1 MDHTSA
7 KSSSASKAKYKSKD
21 VEVKIDGARLAVRRL
36 TFDKHAPTIVFLHDS
51 LGCIAV
57 WRDFPE
63 QLAARAGCN
72 ALIYDRQGYGESSSL
87 KEERTKGYL
96 EKEANVLLELLDHFE
111 LERPV
116 LFGHS
121 DGGTIALIAAATQ
134 PERILSVITEGAHV
148 FVEDI
153 SLRGIK
159 KAKDLYETTNL
170 KQKLEKYH
178 GQKTDKVF
186 SIWADTWC
194 SPEFRDWNMELL
206 LPAVNC
212 PVLVLQGAEDEYGT
226 EAQVHSI
233 ATKVSGKAETHLIE
247 GVAHTPHKHVP
258 DQVIELCC
266 DFIAR
271 SLQVS
276 I

>member
-7 KSSSASKAKYKSKD
+7 KSSSASKMRYKSKD
-21 VEVKIDGARLAVRRL
+21 LEVTIRGVRLAVRKL
-36 TFDKHAPTIVFLHDS
+36 TFTKEAPTIVFLHDS

-63 QLAARAGCN
+63 QLAAAAGCN
-72 ALIYDRQGYGESSSL
+72 ALIYDRQGYGESDKL
-87 KEERTKGYL
+87 IGDRTKGYL
-96 EKEANVLLELLDHFE
+96 EHEAKVLLEVLDHFE
-111 LERPV
+111 LGRSV

-121 DGGTIALIAAATQ
+121 DGGTIALIAAALQ
-134 PERILSVITEGAHV
+134 PERFLTVITEGAHV

-153 SLRGIK
+153 SLSGIK
-159 KAKDLYETTNL
+159 KAMDLYETTNL

-178 GQKTDKVF
+178 GDKTDKVF

-194 SPEFRDWNMELL
+194 SAEFRDWNMEQL
-206 LPAVNC
+206 LPDVKC
-212 PVLVLQGAEDEYGT
+212 PVLVIQGAEDEYGT
-226 EAQVHSI
+226 EAQVHAI
-233 ATKVSGKAETHLIE
+233 AANVSGKSEAHLIE

-258 DQVIELCC
+258 DRVIELCSG
-266 DFIAR
+266 FISR

>member
-1 MDHTSA
+1 MRFKT
-7 KSSSASKAKYKSKD
+7 KD
-21 VEVKIDGARLAVRRL
+21 LEVKIGDARLAVRKL
-36 TFDKHAPTIVFLHDS
+36 TFDKNAPTIVFLHDS

-63 QLAARAGCN
+63 QLAACAGCN
-72 ALIYDRQGYGESSSL
+72 AIVYDRQGYGESSKL
-87 KEERTKGYL
+87 TEERTKGYL
-96 EKEANVLLELLDHFE
+96 EKEAQVLLQLLDHFE
-111 LERPV
+111 LERSV

-121 DGGTIALIAAATQ
+121 DGGTIALIAAALQ
-134 PERILSVITEGAHV
+134 PERFLSVITEGAHV

-153 SLRGIK
+153 SLSGIK

-178 GQKTDKVF
+178 GSKTDKVF

-194 SPEFRDWNMELL
+194 SAEFRDWNMEQLL
-206 LPAVNC
+206 SDVKC

-233 ATKVSGKAETHLIE
+233 AKNVSGKSEVHLIE

-258 DQVIELCC
+258 DQVIDLCC